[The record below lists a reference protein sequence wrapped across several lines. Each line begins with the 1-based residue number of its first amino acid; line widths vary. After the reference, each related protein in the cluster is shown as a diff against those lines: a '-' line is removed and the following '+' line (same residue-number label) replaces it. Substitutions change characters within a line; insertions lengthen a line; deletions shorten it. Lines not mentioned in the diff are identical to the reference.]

1 MSYGAIQIYGIND
14 HDNLMFIS
22 MLIPLIAVAIVLL
35 ATLNIAL
42 VIGFCCLIEAI
53 HDVGLEQVAIIE
65 GSKHNEI
72 TNWGVR

>member
-1 MSYGAIQIYGIND
+1 
-14 HDNLMFIS
+14 

-42 VIGFCCLIEAI
+42 VIGFCRLIEAI
-53 HDVGLEQVAIIE
+53 YDVGLEQAAIIE
-65 GSKHNEI
+65 GSKYNEI